1 MSENKII
8 LQYCPNFYNIVNYET
23 DDGDAISDKLIS
35 IYREY
40 IFRANPYN
48 EEDIENVKE
57 IDHILNTYIED
68 YAFRKELKNQIIKV
82 KISREN
88 KDVLKEFIN
97 YIINIFNNYEEFTTR
112 VIYVSRWI

>member
-23 DDGDAISDKLIS
+23 EDGDAITDNLIS
-35 IYREY
+35 IYREF
-40 IFRANPYN
+40 IFKVNPYN
-48 EEDIENVKE
+48 EEDIEKVKE

-68 YAFRKELKNQIIKV
+68 YSFRKELKQQIVKV
-82 KISREN
+82 KISRET
-88 KDVLKEFIN
+88 KDVLKAFID
-97 YIINIFNNYEEFTTR
+97 YIIHIFNNYEEFTTR